1 MRDMGTAPLTTP
13 SDHQPCVLASRAN
26 DGIEVSMLW
35 WPGDEHAV
43 VAVVDTKTNHMFQ
56 VEAIGGS
63 AMDVFHHP
71 FAYLSDASPMS
82 CCSG

>member
-1 MRDMGTAPLTTP
+1 MLDMEAALLTSP
-13 SDHQPCVLASRAN
+13 IDHQPCVLASRKN

-43 VAVVDTKTNHMFQ
+43 VAVVDTKTNRVFQ
-56 VEAIGGS
+56 VEANGGS

-71 FAYLSDASPMS
+71 FAYQSESDQGHVAV
-82 CCSG
+82 